1 MNYLAHLLLSD
12 SHPEALVGS
21 LLGDFAR
28 GVDLA
33 CLSPRMRAGVELHFR
48 VDAFTDSHPV
58 VRESKQRIAAP
69 HRRYAGVLV
78 DVFYDHFLALDWRRY
93 APVTLDEFAR
103 SAYEALEAHGP
114 AVPERMA
121 GMCRAMAAGDWL
133 TSYREVESIDLV
145 LRRMSRRLR
154 RENDLGTGIEALR
167 ASYEPLRD
175 DFHRFFPELLLFAKG
190 SALT

>member
-12 SHPEALVGS
+12 PHPESLVGS

-33 CLSPRMRAGVELHFR
+33 LLSPRMRAGVELHFR
-48 VDAFTDSHPV
+48 VDAFTDAHAV
-58 VRESKQRIAAP
+58 VRESKRRISPP

-78 DVFYDHFLALDWRRY
+78 DVFYDHFLALDWHHY
-93 APVTLDEFAR
+93 APLTLDEFAR
-103 SAYEALEAHGP
+103 SAYEALEAHVP
-114 AVPERMA
+114 VLPERMA

-133 TSYREVESIDLV
+133 TSYREVESIDQV

-154 RENDLGTGIEALR
+154 RENDLGSGIEALR
-167 ASYEPLRD
+167 ASYEPLRG
-175 DFHRFFPELLLFAKG
+175 DFHRFFPELLQFAR
-190 SALT
+190 AT